1 MDMSNL
7 ETEWVTQKRL
17 PKGAVWNA
25 RLDLS
30 HSVVALISGM
40 LSFNLVDGQ
49 GEETVVC
56 FCGPGKLFHLPPHVL
71 ELPQAARYHFRA
83 LGDTVLGY
91 APLDQVATAS
101 LADSFFHQLLTQ
113 DYWELSAHL
122 ASLHSMD
129 AMARYERLISQQPA
143 VLKLATNAEL
153 AAYLHTSRETISR
166 IRKKL
171 AASGS
176 L

>member
-1 MDMSNL
+1 MDISNL
-7 ETEWVTQKRL
+7 EPEWAAKKHL
-17 PKGAVWNA
+17 AKGEVWNA
-25 RLDLS
+25 RLDLT
-30 HSVVALISGM
+30 HSVVTLLAGI
-40 LSFNLVDGQ
+40 LSFNVVDGQ
-49 GEETVVC
+49 GNETVVC

-71 ELPQAARYHFRA
+71 TLPQSDQYHFRA

-91 APLDQVATAS
+91 APLDQTATAS
-101 LADSFFHQLLTQ
+101 LANSFFSQLLTQ
-113 DYWELSAHL
+113 DFLELSEHL
-122 ASLHSMD
+122 ASLHSQD
-129 AMARYERLISQQPA
+129 ARTRYERLIAQQPE

-171 AASGS
+171 AVGGS